1 MWVGLQYT
9 KVDRGFRGCGVVSL
23 LWVGLTSQV
32 ATHTENSR
40 GAGDLAPLVE
50 FLASM
55 HEALH
60 TMDMDIKKRRIRSS
74 RSLLTIQG
82 LGGQPRLHETLSS
95 KTNKQKHKKR
105 MWAGD
110 GSAFKNVRCLLRGTK
125 FGSQHLN

>member
-9 KVDRGFRGCGVVSL
+9 KVDRGFPGCGVVSL

-32 ATHTENSR
+32 ATHKENSR

-60 TMDMDIKKRRIRSS
+60 TVDMDIKK
-74 RSLLTIQG
+74 Q
-82 LGGQPRLHETLSS
+82 ED
-95 KTNKQKHKKR
+95 QKLKVT
-105 MWAGD
+105 
-110 GSAFKNVRCLLRGTK
+110 FNYIGTW
-125 FGSQHLN
+125 GPA